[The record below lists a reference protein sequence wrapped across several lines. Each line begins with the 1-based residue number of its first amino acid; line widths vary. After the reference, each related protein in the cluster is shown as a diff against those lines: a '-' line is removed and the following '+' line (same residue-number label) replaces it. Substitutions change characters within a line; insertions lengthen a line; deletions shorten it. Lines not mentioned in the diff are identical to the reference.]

1 MAIEI
6 APSILS
12 ANFANLMKDIDKI
25 KDAGIHMLHVDVM
38 DGHFVPNITFG
49 PQMIADL
56 HRATKL
62 KLDCHLM
69 IDNPDEFATLFAK
82 AGGDMI
88 MVHVE
93 SSPHIYRVIQE
104 IKANG
109 ARAGLVLNPGTPL
122 TAVVELLPL
131 VDQVLIMTVNPG
143 FGGQKFIPQMVNKI
157 QRLTAARKQ
166 LGLKFDIEVDGGIND
181 ETIQVC
187 ATAGANVFV
196 AGSYVFGAKD
206 PSSQIKKLINAV
218 LE

>member
-218 LE
+218 RE

>member
-93 SSPHIYRVIQE
+93 SSLHIYRVIQE

-218 LE
+218 RE

>member
-1 MAIEI
+1 
-6 APSILS
+6 
-12 ANFANLMKDIDKI
+12 MKDIDKI

-218 LE
+218 RE

>member
-1 MAIEI
+1 
-6 APSILS
+6 
-12 ANFANLMKDIDKI
+12 
-25 KDAGIHMLHVDVM
+25 
-38 DGHFVPNITFG
+38 
-49 PQMIADL
+49 
-56 HRATKL
+56 
-62 KLDCHLM
+62 
-69 IDNPDEFATLFAK
+69 
-82 AGGDMI
+82 
-88 MVHVE
+88 
-93 SSPHIYRVIQE
+93 
-104 IKANG
+104 
-109 ARAGLVLNPGTPL
+109 
-122 TAVVELLPL
+122 
-131 VDQVLIMTVNPG
+131 MTVNPG